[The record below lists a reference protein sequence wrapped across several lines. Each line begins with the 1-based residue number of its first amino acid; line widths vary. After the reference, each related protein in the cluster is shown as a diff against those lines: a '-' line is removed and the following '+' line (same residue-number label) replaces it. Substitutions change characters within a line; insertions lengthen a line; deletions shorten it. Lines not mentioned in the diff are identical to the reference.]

1 MENDPKL
8 VFFFFLGGGGGC
20 GGIGSYSKHKIYFQ
34 ANQQVN
40 HFKRN
45 YHSKKINKDHFQ
57 DSTMAEIFPM
67 CICQHFLGWLKYS
80 QIFEGH
86 HETSPKQVY
95 ISGDLYGSP
104 SLTLGAQA

>member
-1 MENDPKL
+1 
-8 VFFFFLGGGGGC
+8 
-20 GGIGSYSKHKIYFQ
+20 
-34 ANQQVN
+34 
-40 HFKRN
+40 
-45 YHSKKINKDHFQ
+45 
-57 DSTMAEIFPM
+57 MAEIFPM

-95 ISGDLYGSP
+95 ISGDLYGIP